1 MDDRRAPNTRAIQQ
15 TDRRNN
21 AYQRR
26 RSTRPVRCWIGQIP
40 AHVACG
46 TAVCPKSAGWRRNQ
60 HPRRRPRFIGSPMPV
75 DADMGGRGQA
85 CAVFICSQ
93 GPRGGSGRSPAP
105 CIGGAADAGRR
116 AGAASVRRWG
126 VVQAQSARVLVSN
139 SNQTPGVTRP
149 MSSKDAAQVFET
161 GVNDTGHAPSSIELR
176 RSVLGGTDF
185 PTVKPFG
192 ASANGSEVA
201 TLTGPASAASE
212 RAIHTFV
219 TPEGI
224 TPAKQASHPVV
235 AEDRHSAARHTAV
248 IHGD

>member
-1 MDDRRAPNTRAIQQ
+1 MGRITRFCRGI
-15 TDRRNN
+15 
-21 AYQRR
+21 
-26 RSTRPVRCWIGQIP
+26 
-40 AHVACG
+40 VACPG
-46 TAVCPKSAGWRRNQ
+46 GAGLRSNQ
-60 HPRRRPRFIGSPMPV
+60 RPRRRPGFIGLPMPV
-75 DADMGGRGQA
+75 HADAVGRGRPVA
-85 CAVFICSQ
+85 AFICPQTS
-93 GPRGGSGRSPAP
+93 RSRSARLPAA
-105 CIGGAADAGRR
+105 CSGGAADAGRR

>member
-15 TDRRNN
+15 TDRRHN

-126 VVQAQSARVLVSN
+126 RGSGPVGPGAGEQQQPDPGRYPTNVIEGRGPGIRDRRQRHRPRALQHRTQALSFGRYRFPHGETVRRLRKWIGGCHADGTGKRSFRKGH
-139 SNQTPGVTRP
+139 PYIR
-149 MSSKDAAQVFET
+149 DA
-161 GVNDTGHAPSSIELR
+161 GRHH
-176 RSVLGGTDF
+176 
-185 PTVKPFG
+185 
-192 ASANGSEVA
+192 
-201 TLTGPASAASE
+201 ASE
-212 RAIHTFV
+212 
-219 TPEGI
+219 
-224 TPAKQASHPVV
+224 ASQSPS
-235 AEDRHSAARHTAV
+235 R
-248 IHGD
+248 G